1 MNEETITMKQKSR
14 IPGFRASAGFGN
26 LYSGSSITIHDKEE
40 TVWNYHA
47 YSRIRRAYPDF
58 P

>member
-1 MNEETITMKQKSR
+1 MNEETITMKQKAE
-14 IPGFRASAGFGN
+14 FRASAGFGN